1 MLTHPN
7 IRLRP
12 LELLALNQIT
22 ELLPRIL
29 EQSLLDLRND
39 KNNLVNFKFNKDET
53 VHFKFKKKLSKPKY
67 ILVDSVTKEQVS
79 QPLYTLRQVG
89 FMLNVQKI
97 STVRNYLRK
106 KGVKISPV
114 LGKKVKIYYYHNKK
128 PSTP

>member
-39 KNNLVNFKFNKDET
+39 ENNLVNFKFNKEET

-67 ILVDSVTKEQVS
+67 ILVDSVTKEPVS

-128 PSTP
+128 ASTP

>member
-39 KNNLVNFKFNKDET
+39 KTIWLTLSLIKTKRFTLNLK
-53 VHFKFKKKLSKPKY
+53 
-67 ILVDSVTKEQVS
+67 
-79 QPLYTLRQVG
+79 
-89 FMLNVQKI
+89 
-97 STVRNYLRK
+97 RNYPLWSEPLRRALSRR
-106 KGVKISPV
+106 VRTNQNT
-114 LGKKVKIYYYHNKK
+114 Y
-128 PSTP
+128 